1 MWKLQLM
8 FMKHVNFSYNC
19 FSEKG
24 EVSLPD
30 KVFTASCLEDGFQPI
45 VFLDSC
51 VCLHIIKV
59 VEHKRKAQGVNIQR
73 ILALKEYITKYP
85 ETRIDPFFAFLELCS
100 QKESFDFEKFEDFRH
115 RIDFFT
121 QVPIKIFKSLN
132 YDFYRDFFVFRR
144 IPPMKGDPMEPVNQI
159 LKNSYC
165 TLLKIR
171 SLATK
176 GLTKSNA
183 EYNIDALADWMTN
196 ELNIFRGAE
205 YKLGMNIFGG
215 NTEFRKMIGL
225 DNKPKDVKKKLK
237 GTAWD
242 MFHSKFT
249 ANSFRIS
256 EILQKAIYPFF
267 LTSDA
272 NLFKIFQNFSIEI
285 VKDGGENFVTS
296 FVMTSDFSYP
306 HLDDTFI
313 EKNNKKLFYLF
324 VNRSNHQHLFN
335 EEKVD
340 RMISE
345 LEAENNIP

>member
-1 MWKLQLM
+1 
-8 FMKHVNFSYNC
+8 MKHVNLIYNC

-24 EVSLPD
+24 EVSLPNEI
-30 KVFTASCLEDGFQPI
+30 FIASCLEDGVEPI

-59 VEHKRKAQGVNIQR
+59 VEHKRKAQGVNMQR
-73 ILALKEYITKYP
+73 ILVLKEYITRHP
-85 ETRIDPFFAFLELCS
+85 TIRIDPFFAFLELCS
-100 QKESFDFEKFEDFRH
+100 QKDGFDFEKFEDFKH
-115 RIDFFT
+115 RIDFFI
-121 QVPIKIFKSLN
+121 QIPIKNFKSFN
-132 YDFYRDFFVFRR
+132 FDFNRDYFVFRKL
-144 IPPMKGDPMEPVNQI
+144 PPMKGDPMKPVNQV

-176 GLTKSNA
+176 NLTKSNA
-183 EYNIDALADWMTN
+183 EHNIETLAEWMAN
-196 ELNIFRGAE
+196 DLNIFRGAE

-215 NTEFRKMIGL
+215 KTEFRKMIGL
-225 DNKPKDVKKKLK
+225 DNKLEDVKKKLK

-256 EILQKAIYPFF
+256 EILQKDIYPFF

-272 NLFKIFQNFSIEI
+272 NLFKIFQNFSVEI

-306 HLDDTFI
+306 HLDETFI
-313 EKNNKKLFYLF
+313 KKNNKKIFDLF
-324 VNRSNHQHLFN
+324 VNRHNRQHVFN
-335 EEKVD
+335 EGRVD
-340 RMISE
+340 RMIFE
-345 LEAENNIP
+345 LETENDIS